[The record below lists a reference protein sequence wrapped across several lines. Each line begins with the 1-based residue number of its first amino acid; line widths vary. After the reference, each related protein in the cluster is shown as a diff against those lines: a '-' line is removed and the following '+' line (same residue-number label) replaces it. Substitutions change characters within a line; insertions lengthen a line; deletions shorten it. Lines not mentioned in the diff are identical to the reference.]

1 MPKPVFVDRNGW
13 ESITL
18 SQHPLYQVTHW
29 QSPYCI
35 HDLAEVTKP
44 SLFLAQE
51 KLLYMYIYK
60 NGLCGQATGSPCR
73 EAPLWY
79 HFVLFFVPS
88 WEGSA
93 VKITSGDSRH
103 TDTVTAHQPC
113 AGPSVKSSLNKW
125 LATSKSPS
133 GEKYTTMHRRDKA
146 SAVEE
151 GNFGE
156 QYFQR
161 GGRWK
166 TLLSSP
172 EQSLEK
178 LPEMAQPRIL
188 QNIHFSW
195 TFLDYF
201 KNFTSWLIAS
211 EALLRNT
218 ENTEKSKREGKVM
231 SLLTFCALSSCKVP
245 WVLFSLSASC
255 LHLLGETLNR
265 GKAIRWL

>member
-1 MPKPVFVDRNGW
+1 MDERALPYLNIHFIRSHTGRVLIASMILQRW
-13 ESITL
+13 QSQACSWLRRSSSICIYIKMGYVARQQAAL
-18 SQHPLYQVTHW
+18 AGKPLYDTTLFSSL
-29 QSPYCI
+29 SPPGK
-35 HDLAEVTKP
+35 A
-44 SLFLAQE
+44 
-51 KLLYMYIYK
+51 LLW
-60 NGLCGQATGSPCR
+60 GR
-73 EAPLWY
+73 
-79 HFVLFFVPS
+79 
-88 WEGSA
+88 
-93 VKITSGDSRH
+93 SRLETAGT

-178 LPEMAQPRIL
+178 LPEMAQSRIL